1 MTAPATTCPTCSAPA
16 TGQFCSSCGTP
27 LQGARCGDC
36 GTALTPGAKFCHRCG
51 TPAGTT
57 GPRARASGSL
67 DNVLPWAVAAIALV
81 ALIAL
86 VAAQRFSIGRASAAP
101 VADAPDLG
109 GATAPAPDISR
120 LSPDE
125 RAERLF
131 NRIMA
136 ASEQGDTAQVQFFA
150 PMGVSA
156 HQQLPRLT
164 TDQRYHLGRIGE
176 VAGVAALARA
186 QADTIL
192 AERPTHLLGLVLAAG
207 AARLEGKTAEREAL
221 LRRFLAADA
230 AERRLSLPEYRDHQ
244 NDLAI
249 ARREAAP

>member
-1 MTAPATTCPTCSAPA
+1 MTAT
-16 TGQFCSSCGTP
+16 
-27 LQGARCGDC
+27 
-36 GTALTPGAKFCHRCG
+36 
-51 TPAGTT
+51 
-57 GPRARASGSL
+57 RARATSSL

-86 VAAQRFSIGRASAAP
+86 VAAQRFNIGRATAAP
-101 VADAPDLG
+101 VTESRDLG
-109 GATAPAPDISR
+109 GAAMQAPDISR
-120 LSPDE
+120 LSPGE

-131 NRIMA
+131 NRVMA

-150 PMGVSA
+150 PMALSA
-156 HQQLPRLT
+156 HQQLGGLT

-176 VAGVAALARA
+176 VAGVASLARA

-192 AERPTHLLGLVLAAG
+192 AGRPTHLLGLVLAAG
-207 AARLEGKTAEREAL
+207 AARLEGKTTEREAL

-230 AERRLSLPEYRDHQ
+230 AERRLALPEYLDHQ

-249 ARREAAP
+249 ARREAAAPWHRP